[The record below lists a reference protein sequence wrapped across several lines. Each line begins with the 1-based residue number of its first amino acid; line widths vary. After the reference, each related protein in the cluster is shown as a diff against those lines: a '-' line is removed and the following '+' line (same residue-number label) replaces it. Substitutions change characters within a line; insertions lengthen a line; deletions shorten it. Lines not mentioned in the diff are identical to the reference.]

1 MALNRCHFSFVPVSV
16 SLYRIR
22 ANFPDHTGPAAATA
36 LSLRQHMMSLD
47 RTKAPDFQ
55 LTDRISLVQA
65 APYRLDNGVPLYLI
79 RAGEQPVVRV
89 EWVFE
94 TGGWDELLP
103 NVSWFTLRLL
113 NEGTRQRKAAEL
125 AEFFDQYGA
134 FLEFQPTADRSTV
147 TLYALRKHLPVLL
160 PAVHEF
166 LNDAIFPEEE
176 LETQRTIA
184 LQNLEVNEG
193 KTSFLA
199 GRAFREQLFGAD
211 HPYGKSQTRENLRGF
226 GREDLV
232 SYFNTRIAGNPFRL
246 FVAGLVDE
254 TEVSLL
260 NRYFGQSALSPAPD
274 RRSYADPHLGDL
286 QSILLRVEDKM
297 QSSIRIGKRMVNR
310 LHPDYYP
317 VLVTNEILGGYF
329 GSRLMKNIREDKG
342 YTYGIYSQIN
352 HFSHASQLVIGTD
365 VNKEVT
371 RQTLD
376 EIRKEI
382 LRLQTEPVP
391 AEELQTAKNYMT
403 GQFVGSLNTPFE
415 IADRHKVRIL
425 NQLPDDYSLRFIERI
440 QAVTAEQVLEAAQV
454 WFQWE
459 TLVEV
464 VAGDK

>member
-1 MALNRCHFSFVPVSV
+1 
-16 SLYRIR
+16 
-22 ANFPDHTGPAAATA
+22 
-36 LSLRQHMMSLD
+36 
-47 RTKAPDFQ
+47 
-55 LTDRISLVQA
+55 
-65 APYRLDNGVPLYLI
+65 
-79 RAGEQPVVRV
+79 
-89 EWVFE
+89 
-94 TGGWDELLP
+94 
-103 NVSWFTLRLL
+103 
-113 NEGTRQRKAAEL
+113 
-125 AEFFDQYGA
+125 
-134 FLEFQPTADRSTV
+134 
-147 TLYALRKHLPVLL
+147 
-160 PAVHEF
+160 
-166 LNDAIFPEEE
+166 
-176 LETQRTIA
+176 
-184 LQNLEVNEG
+184 
-193 KTSFLA
+193 
-199 GRAFREQLFGAD
+199 
-211 HPYGKSQTRENLRGF
+211 
-226 GREDLV
+226 
-232 SYFNTRIAGNPFRL
+232 PFRL

-297 QSSIRIGKRMVNR
+297 QSSIRVGKRMVNR

-440 QAVTAEQVLEAAQV
+440 QAVTAEQVLEAAQA